1 MYIWK
6 VVGSDAIY
14 NHIHVLTVRGEEK
27 LAVSFFPLRSLSS
40 STLDGGAGRTADLDC
55 SRNLQISQGLNI
67 MSLQT

>member
-40 STLDGGAGRTADLDC
+40 STLDGV
-55 SRNLQISQGLNI
+55 QGEQLI
-67 MSLQT
+67 